1 MQTYRDFVADVL
13 GPITQLPM
21 LEMPITGAL
30 GCAAAQSIAA
40 DRAVPGFRQ
49 AAVDGVAVVAAD
61 AASAHSATPVIL
73 PIGETVKAGAPA
85 EALAVGH
92 CARVATGAPLPETAD
107 AVVPVGEC
115 TIEDD
120 KVVLTR
126 PPVAGEGFLEVGS
139 QFKAGDVV
147 LTEGQ
152 YLGHI
157 GIAELALIGVA
168 RVQVHPRP
176 RVVVLTIGSE
186 LVPVGDPAGE
196 VTVHD
201 AAGVLLTTTA
211 KRLGADCYRVGPVP
225 DDPRAVRDA
234 VEDQLVRA
242 DVVVTCGGI
251 DEPDDVLRKELV
263 GAGLARFDG
272 PPLHPCPAYGV
283 GRVGPDSTPIIALPS
298 DPAAALLAF
307 HALARPVI
315 TAMIGRDVNTR
326 AESIAAPRTPAAG
339 TMLVPG
345 SFDGQ
350 RFVPVAT
357 APLTLRTLAPVTA
370 IAICNADAGAA
381 EVVEWPY

>member
-1 MQTYRDFVADVL
+1 M
-13 GPITQLPM
+13 TQLPM

-30 GCAAAQSIAA
+30 GCAAAVGMTA

-49 AAVDGVAVVAAD
+49 ASVDGVAVVAAD
-61 AASAHSATPVIL
+61 AATAHAATPVIL
-73 PIGETVKAGAPA
+73 PIGAAVKAGSPA
-85 EALAVGH
+85 EALAEGH
-92 CARVATGAPLPETAD
+92 CARVAAGAAVPASAD
-107 AVVPVGEC
+107 AVVPISDC

-126 PPVAGEGFLEVGS
+126 PPVVGEGFLQIGS
-139 QFKAGDVV
+139 QFRAGDVV
-147 LTEGQ
+147 LREGQ

-157 GIAELALIGVA
+157 AIAELALIGVP
-168 RVQVHPRP
+168 RIQVHPRP
-176 RVVVLTIGSE
+176 RVVVLTVGSE
-186 LVPVGDPAGE
+186 LVPVSHPAGDA
-196 VTVHD
+196 TVHD

-211 KRLGADCYRVGPVP
+211 KRLGADCYRVGPLP
-225 DDPRAVRDA
+225 DDSRAVRDA

-242 DVVVTCGGI
+242 DVIVTCGGI
-251 DEPDDVLRKELV
+251 DEPDDVLRQELV
-263 GAGLARFDG
+263 HAGLARFDG
-272 PPLHPCPAYGV
+272 PPLDPCAAYGV
-283 GRVGPDSTPIIALPS
+283 GRIGPDSTPIIALPS

-326 AESIAAPRTPAAG
+326 NQTVAAPRTPATG

-350 RFVPVAT
+350 RFVPVT
-357 APLTLRTLAPVTA
+357 TSPLTLRSLAPATA
-370 IAICNADAGAA
+370 IAICDAGTGSA